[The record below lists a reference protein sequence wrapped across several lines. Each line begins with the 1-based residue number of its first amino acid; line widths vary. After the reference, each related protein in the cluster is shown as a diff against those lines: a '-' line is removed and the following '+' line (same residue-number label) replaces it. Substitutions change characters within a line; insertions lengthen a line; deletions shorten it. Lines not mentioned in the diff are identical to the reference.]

1 MIGVSAAEL
10 ISRLVQ
16 AKAHLDRAREL
27 IRAAGSELHQA
38 RALIQAALE
47 GTADQST
54 AAMVDRSSQQL
65 GGAGVAVG
73 QSAGKVDE
81 ILTRVRGLGGLGN

>member
-1 MIGVSAAEL
+1 MSAAEL
-10 ISRLVQ
+10 ISRLLQ

-38 RALIQAALE
+38 RALIQAALQ
-47 GTADQST
+47 GAADHNT
-54 AAMVDRSSQQL
+54 AAMVHRSSQQL
-65 GGAGVAVG
+65 DGAGITVG
-73 QSAGKVDE
+73 QSADKVEE

>member
-1 MIGVSAAEL
+1 MSAAEL
-10 ISRLVQ
+10 ISRLLQ
-16 AKAHLDRAREL
+16 AKAHLDQAGQL
-27 IRAAGSELHQA
+27 IRTAGSELHQA
-38 RALIQAALE
+38 RALIQAALQ
-47 GTADQST
+47 GTTDQST

-73 QSAGKVDE
+73 QSAGKLEE

>member
-1 MIGVSAAEL
+1 M
-10 ISRLVQ
+10 
-16 AKAHLDRAREL
+16 
-27 IRAAGSELHQA
+27 
-38 RALIQAALE
+38 LIQTALQ

-65 GGAGVAVG
+65 GAAAVAVG

-81 ILTRVRGLGGLGN
+81 ILTWVRGLGGLGN

>member
-1 MIGVSAAEL
+1 VSAAEL
-10 ISRLVQ
+10 INRLLQ

-38 RALIQAALE
+38 RTLIQAALQ
-47 GTADQST
+47 GTADQSVT
-54 AAMVDRSSQQL
+54 SMVDRSSQQL
-65 GGAGVAVG
+65 GAAAVAVG
-73 QSAGKVDE
+73 QSTGKVDE